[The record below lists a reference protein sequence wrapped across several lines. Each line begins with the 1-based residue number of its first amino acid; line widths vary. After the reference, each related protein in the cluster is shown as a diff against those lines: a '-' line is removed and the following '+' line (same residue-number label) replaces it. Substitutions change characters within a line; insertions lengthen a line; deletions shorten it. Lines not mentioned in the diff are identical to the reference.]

1 MFNILERLTMIEI
14 KVFVASFALALSCG
28 FAYADVV
35 FDGRFNKS
43 DFSGYRALETDGA
56 FFSGLSMPNGIPAH
70 LDRVLDPAGSGKL
83 VMRATHVVGDM
94 PTFGGYRSELS
105 ASRDPVGSERWYSW
119 GYFLPDTF
127 KAAKNDIVIAQIHDT
142 SDIGESD
149 WRSPTLAVFAQDE
162 RFILMNAFDS
172 DRVTSRSGT
181 ISEAGVDYERRELTS
196 WDIETGK
203 WVYLDLHVKWAG
215 DETGFLEFWKDGVLL
230 FKESNHINTFD
241 DERGV
246 WFKSGVYWSPNP
258 EFISTYFSGVKIGDE
273 NETFQSMT
281 MSAVPEPSVYLMMMV
296 GLVGVSFFST
306 RGRPHLSQVA
316 KQI

>member
-1 MFNILERLTMIEI
+1 MGIR
-14 KVFVASFALALSCG
+14 VVVASFALALSCG

-35 FDGRFNKS
+35 FDGRFNMN
-43 DFSGYRALETDGA
+43 DFSNYRAFEVDGA
-56 FFSGLSMPNGIPAH
+56 FFNGSSVPSGIPGR
-70 LDRVLDPAGSGKL
+70 LERVLDPAGSGTL
-83 VMRATHVVGDM
+83 VMRATHVIGDM

-105 ASRDPVGSERWYSW
+105 TFKDSVGSERWYSW

-127 KAAKNDIVIAQIHDT
+127 KAVENDIVISQIHDT
-142 SDIGESD
+142 PDIGESD
-149 WRSPTLAVFAQDE
+149 ARAPTLAVFAQNE
-162 RFILMNAFDS
+162 RLTLINAFDS
-172 DRVTSRSGT
+172 DRITAPTGT
-181 ISEAGVDYERRELTS
+181 RAEPGVDYGRRELAS

-215 DETGFLEFWKDGVLL
+215 DETGFLEFWKDGELL
-230 FKESNHINTFD
+230 FKENNHINTFD

-258 EFISTYFSGVKIGDE
+258 ESISTYFSGVKIGDE

-281 MSAVPEPSVYLMMMV
+281 MSMVPEPSGYLMMLA
-296 GLVGVSFFST
+296 GLAGIGFFSACD
-306 RGRPHLSQVA
+306 RRHLSQEA